1 MFMSSSILISS
12 HVINTI
18 NSLPVE
24 ERVAVSAALVG
35 EMILGKT
42 PSDDSFSPKESL
54 LYSII
59 RQYVRQD
66 SARYANEHF
75 S

>member
-1 MFMSSSILISS
+1 MNGSILISS
-12 HVINTI
+12 HVIDTI
-18 NSLPVE
+18 NSLPLE
-24 ERVAVSAALVG
+24 ERVAVSSALVG
-35 EMILGKT
+35 EMILGKA
-42 PSDDSFSPKESL
+42 PCDDSLSPIETL
-54 LYSII
+54 LYTVI

>member
-1 MFMSSSILISS
+1 MNGSILISS

-18 NSLPVE
+18 NSLPME
-24 ERVAVSAALVG
+24 ERVAVSSALIG
-35 EMILGKT
+35 ELILGET
-42 PSDDSFSPKESL
+42 PTEEHLNSVETL
-54 LYSII
+54 LYTVI

>member
-1 MFMSSSILISS
+1 MNGTILISS

-18 NSLPVE
+18 NSLPMD
-24 ERVAVSAALVG
+24 ERVAVSSALIG
-35 EMILGKT
+35 EMILGHT
-42 PSDDSFSPKESL
+42 PTEENLNPVETL
-54 LYSII
+54 LYTII

-66 SARYANEHF
+66 SAKYANEHF